1 MFEPIIIEFKGKRS
15 FDTYEEAKAFAKEL
29 GDRYLR
35 TYKCRYPDLEFYI
48 VEFKEDE
55 DEL

>member
-1 MFEPIIIEFKGKRS
+1 MEPIIIEFKGKRS
-15 FDTYEEAKAFAKEL
+15 FDTYEEAKTFAEEI

-55 DEL
+55 DEN